1 MNLNNVS
8 VIGAGAWGTAL
19 ANHTALNGKD
29 TLIWAF
35 ENDVVESI
43 NSRHENSTFL
53 RGVTLHNSLKATG
66 DLEDACSHAD
76 ALIFAVPSHV
86 MEGVV
91 QKMIPFIDEK
101 SVIISVTKGIENKKL
116 RLPSQIF
123 EELLPTAVSKRLVC
137 FSGPSF
143 AAEVVRG
150 LPTAITAASAD
161 PDSARF
167 VQTLMSIGKM
177 RVYTND
183 DVIGVELG
191 GVVKNV
197 VAIAAGIADGMEL
210 GHNTRA
216 AIITRGLEETI
227 RLGSSMGA
235 REKTFRGLSG
245 IGDLVLTASGDLSRN
260 RTVGKRLG
268 KGEKIADI
276 VASMKMVAE
285 GILTSRSIYLLSKKL
300 DVEMPICNEVYNV
313 CHEGKDPVKAVE
325 DLLTRG
331 LKDEFNG

>member
-1 MNLNNVS
+1 MDFGNVT

-19 ANHTALNGKD
+19 ANHTATYGKE
-29 TLIWAF
+29 TVIWAF
-35 ENDVVESI
+35 EKEVVESI
-43 NSRHENSTFL
+43 NSRHENSVYL
-53 RGVTLHNSLKATG
+53 KNVALDRNLKATG
-66 DLEDACSHAD
+66 DISQACGGSDAI
-76 ALIFAVPSHV
+76 IFAVPSHV
-86 MEGVV
+86 MDGVV
-91 QKMIPFIDEK
+91 RQMVPHIRENA
-101 SVIISVTKGIENKKL
+101 VVISVTKGIESEKL

-123 EELLPTAVSKRLVC
+123 EELLPEKISKRLVC

-143 AAEVVRG
+143 AAEVVKG
-150 LPTAITAASAD
+150 LPTAITAASSD
-161 PDSARF
+161 PEAARD
-167 VQTLMSIGKM
+167 VQKLLSIGKM

-227 RLGSSMGA
+227 RLGVSMGA
-235 REKTFRGLSG
+235 MEKTFRGLSG

-268 KGEKIADI
+268 KGEKIGDI
-276 VASMKMVAE
+276 VSSMKMVAE
-285 GILTSRSIYLLSKKL
+285 GILTSRSIHHLSTRHG
-300 DVEMPICNEVYNV
+300 VEMPICNEVYNV
-313 CHEGKDPVKAVE
+313 CHEGKDPFKALE
-325 DLLTRG
+325 DLLTRD

>member
-1 MNLNNVS
+1 MNLNNVT

-19 ANHTALNGKD
+19 ANHTAVNGKD

-35 ENDVVESI
+35 EKDVVESI
-43 NSRHENSTFL
+43 NSRHENSVYL
-53 RGVTLHNSLKATG
+53 KGVALHDSIKATG
-66 DLEDACSHAD
+66 DLEEACGHAD

-91 QKMIPFIDEK
+91 EKMIPFIGDK

-123 EELLPTAVSKRLVC
+123 EELLPASVSKRLVC

-143 AAEVVRG
+143 AAEVVKG

-167 VQTLMSIGKM
+167 VQNLMSIGKM

-197 VAIAAGIADGMEL
+197 VAIAAGIADGLEL